1 MTAAV
6 FGLFRDGG
14 NLDVGVPGPYLTA
27 IRVECL
33 DDF

>member
-1 MTAAV
+1 MAAAG

-14 NLDVGVPGPYLTA
+14 NLDVGVPAPYLTA
-27 IRVECL
+27 IRVKRS